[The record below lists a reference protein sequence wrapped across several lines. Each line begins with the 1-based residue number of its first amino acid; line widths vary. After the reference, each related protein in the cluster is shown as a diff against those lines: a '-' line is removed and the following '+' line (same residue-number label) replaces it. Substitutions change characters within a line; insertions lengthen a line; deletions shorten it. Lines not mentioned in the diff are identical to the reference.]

1 MRSCFFKSI
10 AQDRLDRKLR
20 IPEEPENSDPN
31 SIRVLIKLPNG
42 KRLERRFLKS
52 HSLQVRIFSILFFF
66 NSRPVGLVDLLRR
79 VIFSWQMVLIID
91 DFTWKTCWAE
101 QNVNNRTPIYQIRSA
116 VCYTL

>member
-66 NSRPVGLVDLLRR
+66 KFETCWSCRLV
-79 VIFSWQMVLIID
+79 
-91 DFTWKTCWAE
+91 KTCYIFMA
-101 QNVNNRTPIYQIRSA
+101 NGSHN
-116 VCYTL
+116 